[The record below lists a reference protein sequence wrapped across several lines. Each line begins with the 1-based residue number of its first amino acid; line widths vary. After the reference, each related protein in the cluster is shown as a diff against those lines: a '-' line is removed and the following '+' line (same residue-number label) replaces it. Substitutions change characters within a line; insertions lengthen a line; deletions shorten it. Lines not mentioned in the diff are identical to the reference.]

1 MGSWFSIQDGKSP
14 QLRIDRDVVPF
25 DFADESLEVAFP
37 DGFQQGIQFIR
48 RALDVQFDA
57 AVLQVAHR
65 AGDVVA
71 GGDLFD
77 RVAEAHSLDPSG
89 IKQALG
95 FFHNEN
101 LHAQIPI
108 LKYIRYMAIH
118 FSDISRMS
126 LFRGFSEGFI
136 QLLDLFF
143 REANYKAG
151 TVMVREGELQ
161 QTFYMVVAGEVE
173 VSRRVNGVPMPL
185 DILPAGQYFGEM
197 NLFDPGV
204 ATASVTALTPVRTLE
219 ISNEKFR
226 AFITHKPELA
236 ADFTFQLA
244 ETIVKRFRS
253 STHLLSEELAR
264 PENIRGAQQIDRGT
278 PA

>member
-1 MGSWFSIQDGKSP
+1 MA
-14 QLRIDRDVVPF
+14 F
-25 DFADESLEVAFP
+25 DFADESLEVAFA
-37 DGFQQGIQFIR
+37 DGFQQGIQFVR
-48 RALDVQFDA
+48 GSLDVEFDA
-57 AVLQVAHR
+57 SVIQVSHR
-65 AGDVVA
+65 AGDVVPR
-71 GGDLFD
+71 GDLFD
-77 RVAEAHSLDPSG
+77 RIAETHSLDPSG

-95 FFHNEN
+95 FIHDEN

-108 LKYIRYMAIH
+108 LKYIRRMAIH

-126 LFRGFSEGFI
+126 LFRGFNESFV

-151 TVMVREGELQ
+151 TVLVREGELQ
-161 QTFYMVVAGEVE
+161 QTFFMLVAGEVE
-173 VSRRVNGVPMPL
+173 VSHQVNGVPMRL

-204 ATASVTALTPVRTLE
+204 ATASVTALTPLRTLE

-226 AFITHKPELA
+226 SFITHKPELA

-244 ETIVKRFRS
+244 ETIVKRLRS
-253 STHLLSEELAR
+253 STQLLSDELAR
-264 PENIRGAQQIDRGT
+264 PEKIRMAQQIDRGT
-278 PA
+278 AA

>member
-1 MGSWFSIQDGKSP
+1 MGIGG
-14 QLRIDRDVVPF
+14 DVVPL
-25 DFADESLEVAFP
+25 DFADETLEVAFAN
-37 DGFQQGIQFIR
+37 GFQQGVQFVR
-48 RALDVQFDA
+48 VALDMEFHPPVI
-57 AVLQVAHR
+57 QVAHR
-65 AGDVVA
+65 AGDVIP
-71 GGDLFD
+71 GDDLFD
-77 RVAEAHSLDPSG
+77 RVSEAHSLDPSG

-95 FFHNEN
+95 FFHKEN

-108 LKYIRYMAIH
+108 LKYIRSMAIH

-126 LFRGFSEGFI
+126 LFRGFNESFV

-151 TVMVREGELQ
+151 TVLVLEGELQ
-161 QTFYMVVAGEVE
+161 QTFYMLVAGEVE
-173 VSRRVNGVPMPL
+173 VNRRVNGAPMRL

-204 ATASVTALTPVRTLE
+204 ATASVVALTPVRTLE
-219 ISNEKFR
+219 ISNDKFR
-226 AFITHKPELA
+226 NFITHKPELA
-236 ADFTFQLA
+236 ADFTLQLA

-264 PENIRGAQQIDRGT
+264 PENIRMAQQIDRGT
-278 PA
+278 VA